1 MLFSSENGMTQ
12 LGDIER
18 RSRWNSPF
26 PPKKK
31 KGGEDKKTK
40 LLEESYSKI

>member
-1 MLFSSENGMTQ
+1 MGWQ
-12 LGDIER
+12 LGDIKKQMELPLP
-18 RSRWNSPF
+18 SQE
-26 PPKKK
+26 KK

>member
-1 MLFSSENGMTQ
+1 MGWQ
-12 LGDIER
+12 LGDI
-18 RSRWNSPF
+18 
-26 PPKKK
+26 KKQMELPLPSQEK